1 MNDDFRVHFTLPSHI
16 GAKQLREAL
25 RDTGLNHLLA
35 EQIDHVAV
43 SVDGNE
49 VFLYAGSDD
58 DAEQAAAAVTAFG
71 TENGWAISPE
81 IRRWHPDAEE
91 WEDPSAPLPVAS
103 DAVAAEHA
111 NVITAE
117 RVESERYGFPE
128 YEVRVECATHA
139 DTVALAGALRDEG
152 IPSVRRFRYLLVGAI
167 DEDSANRLAMRIG
180 AMPGADTTT
189 VAASPRAAEANLPV
203 SRFALFGGLGA

>member
-58 DAEQAAAAVTAFG
+58 DAEQAATAVTAFG

-81 IRRWHPDAEE
+81 IRRWHPD
-91 WEDPSAPLPVAS
+91 
-103 DAVAAEHA
+103 
-111 NVITAE
+111 
-117 RVESERYGFPE
+117 ERYGFPE